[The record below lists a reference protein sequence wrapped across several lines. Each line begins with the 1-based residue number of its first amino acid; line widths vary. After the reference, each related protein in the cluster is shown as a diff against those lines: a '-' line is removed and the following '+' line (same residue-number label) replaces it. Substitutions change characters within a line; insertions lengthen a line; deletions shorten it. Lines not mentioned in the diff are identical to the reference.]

1 MLFYNTPW
9 RVYTVSNFVYI
20 HIQGIHLPSA
30 DSWASVTCP
39 YTLPDEYRP
48 VATLQFPLITGNGG
62 SWTGCAAV
70 TKEGNIIAQNYGNS
84 GSTESR
90 CGMLLFPIGIGRDIS

>member
-1 MLFYNTPW
+1 M
-9 RVYTVSNFVYI
+9 SNFVYI
-20 HIQGIHLPSA
+20 HIQGMHLPSA
-30 DSWASVTCP
+30 DSWASTTCP

-48 VATLQFPLITGNGG
+48 VTTLQFPLVTGNGG

-70 TKEGNIIAQNYGNS
+70 TKEGHIIVQNYGNS